1 MKYWLCITNEANWEI
16 IKTKKVWGV
25 IDRHKG
31 KIAMTREGDELI
43 FYIKPMRIGGIFEVI
58 SKPFREE
65 TPIFKGEIYPRRV
78 KIKPIVISKRF
89 LEFRPFINKLHFIV
103 RKRMWGGHLQG
114 KAMILI
120 QKEDFELIKE
130 KLEPPSEAE
139 KGDY

>member
-25 IDRHKG
+25 IDKHKG

-43 FYIKPMRIGGIFEVI
+43 FYVKPMRVGGIFEVI
-58 SKPFREE
+58 SKPFREK
-65 TPIFKGEIYPRRV
+65 TPIFKGEIYPCRV
-78 KIKPIVISKRF
+78 KIKPIAISKRL

-103 RKRMWGGHLQG
+103 RKPMWGSHLQG

-130 KLEPPSEAE
+130 KLEPSSEAE